1 MLARPGSYARG
12 LHEQWTSFTLS
23 ELEAYLWS
31 NAKHSAMYPAE
42 LRVAEV
48 IPRNNDEIRLAMT
61 VLDKHLAL
69 SSYFLGDNFSVT
81 DIVASWATNWAR
93 RGGHWQN
100 YTNVHTY
107 IERLFARPLC
117 TLNQAWLGLQIVSV
131 GSASPKC

>member
-61 VLDKHLAL
+61 VLDKHLA
-69 SSYFLGDNFSVT
+69 SSPYFLGDNFSVT
-81 DIVASWATNWAR
+81 DIVASWAINWAR

-100 YTNVHTY
+100 YTNLHTY
-107 IERLFARPLC
+107 IERLFARPHC
-117 TLNQAWLGLQIVSV
+117 TLNQA
-131 GSASPKC
+131 